1 MDEEEVYDL
10 IKKYLKEN
18 PIEGILSKDEREDF
32 IENTKARHE
41 HNNKDSLDKL
51 LVKNYNNTG
60 DLLHIGAST
69 LWNDFLGGLIE
80 KVEKDA
86 STGDIS
92 IFHREIPLMNIPS
105 TEIKIKQHYKTSE
118 LENDSGFITLED
130 IPDNGLTQE
139 QAEQLETNTKAR
151 HKHENKD
158 ILDTITEDTLAEE
171 IPAVYELPTNA
182 KDGDVCLYA
191 PKNNFI
197 SVGGNRVYFD
207 WEELV
212 KSIDDS
218 ENTDFNLIIYDTI
231 NENEIVAEAII
242 NRFSEGYDLWIMAVS
257 SDGKRC
263 NDLVVTISNGV
274 LDAEGSTL
282 SIINENGETI
292 SSTSFH
298 SIDELPLYFDIPKSN
313 PRAHESLY
321 GDAYLFHT
329 EYRLMKYQG
338 GEWSEVIE
346 KGITKS
352 EMETYVTAAI
362 NGSLNEIEAM
372 IDESGVL
379 DE

>member
-18 PIEGILSKDEREDF
+18 PIEGILSKDEKEDF
-32 IENTKARHE
+32 IENTEARHTHE
-41 HNNKDSLDKL
+41 NKEFLDEISIGSHGNL
-51 LVKNYNNTG
+51 EVDGWPYWSNKNGNV
-60 DLLHIGAST
+60 
-69 LWNDFLGGLIE
+69 IE
-80 KVEKDA
+80 SITVDET
-86 STGDIS
+86 TGDI
-92 IFHREIPLMNIPS
+92 IIRERFVPNKAIPPFE
-105 TEIKIKQHYKTSE
+105 TKIKQHYKTSE

-151 HKHENKD
+151 HEHENKD

-218 ENTDFNLIIYDTI
+218 EDTDFNLIIYDTI
-231 NENEIVAEAII
+231 NENEIVAEAVI
-242 NRFSEGYDLWIMAVS
+242 NRFSEGYNLWIMAVS
-257 SDGKRC
+257 SNGKRC
-263 NDLVVTISNGV
+263 NDLEVTISNGV

-329 EYRLMKYQG
+329 EYKLMKYQG
-338 GEWSEVIE
+338 GEWIDVIN
-346 KGITKS
+346 S
-352 EMETYVTAAI
+352 SNRA
-362 NGSLNEIEAM
+362 S
-372 IDESGVL
+372 IDENGIVSF
-379 DE
+379 